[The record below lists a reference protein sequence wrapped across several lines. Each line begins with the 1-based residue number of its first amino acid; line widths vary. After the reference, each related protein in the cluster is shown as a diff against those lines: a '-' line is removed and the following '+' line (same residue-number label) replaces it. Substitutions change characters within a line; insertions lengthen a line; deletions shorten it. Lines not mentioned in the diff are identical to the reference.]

1 MDKVVLWTAYLWLG
15 SYWTSSGPYD
25 EIYYYVENDV
35 AQVRDDIALM
45 VTGTP
50 VLAKVQEYAATS
62 MKLTTRDEIFSAM
75 VVYGFLSY
83 KNGYVSIP
91 NKELMDKFAD
101 IIQKEPSLGYSEKP
115 EYTGR
120 ILAVGIAYYKEDKK
134 HSCKIEVLREKE

>member
-1 MDKVVLWTAYLWLG
+1 
-15 SYWTSSGPYD
+15 
-25 EIYYYVENDV
+25 
-35 AQVRDDIALM
+35 M

-101 IIQKEPSLGYSEKP
+101 MIQKEPSLGYSEKP
-115 EYTGR
+115 EYMGR

>member
-101 IIQKEPSLGYSEKP
+101 MIQKEPSLGYSEKP

>member
-1 MDKVVLWTAYLWLG
+1 MLREAGRIDC
-15 SYWTSSGPYD
+15 
-25 EIYYYVENDV
+25 
-35 AQVRDDIALM
+35 
-45 VTGTP
+45 
-50 VLAKVQEYAATS
+50 
-62 MKLTTRDEIFSAM
+62 TRLIRRFGLHDNASLRA
-75 VVYGFLSY
+75 GLDGRGKGAG

-101 IIQKEPSLGYSEKP
+101 MIQKEPSLGYSEKP